1 MAGPRIVEAAPP
13 QSMSRLGVSPPGRE
27 AGVRD
32 ALAGFGHGLGRF
44 PAIGIVVISREE
56 VRTLESARLFGTEEV

>member
-1 MAGPRIVEAAPP
+1 
-13 QSMSRLGVSPPGRE
+13 MSRLGVSPPGRE